1 MQHRRLKGITG
12 VDSNGLRLGP
22 RNSRSARAKRGRKD
36 GMARSS
42 DAAGAPGGPSH
53 LTAKPG
59 DMGLSNPLSMVE
71 LAGQEEP
78 AVRQSIVFT
87 VVLHITG
94 HHARLQHSQAGQC
107 PTPISPIER
116 PVVRRMRQMTSS
128 MIGVTTVNMFAAP
141 RLANARRLCPE
152 PGQDIHRRAE
162 GDG

>member
-1 MQHRRLKGITG
+1 
-12 VDSNGLRLGP
+12 
-22 RNSRSARAKRGRKD
+22 
-36 GMARSS
+36 
-42 DAAGAPGGPSH
+42 
-53 LTAKPG
+53 
-59 DMGLSNPLSMVE
+59 MGLSNPLSMVE

-141 RLANARRLCPE
+141 RLANARRLCPNPGRTFIQE
-152 PGQDIHRRAE
+152 PRVM
-162 GDG
+162 GDGQQSNAISFHHHENLRTKSVHAFPSASSGAPFQTLPPVWNGLVQSGFRRTPLPTGLDT